1 MIFIKQNQVTNKLMF
16 LKRMKIRYFV
26 FLGTLFLFIFLISE
40 LLKIENNSKK
50 NDVITENIQKINY
63 YTGLNELCN
72 KSLGIKEISNIAKQ
86 SVLEINTM
94 KKRC

>member
-50 NDVITENIQKINY
+50 NDVITENIQK
-63 YTGLNELCN
+63 
-72 KSLGIKEISNIAKQ
+72 
-86 SVLEINTM
+86 
-94 KKRC
+94 